1 MRKIL
6 CSVLALIIIFSYFTI
21 SFAENEN
28 NTQNTISQ
36 PNTTDDL
43 YEQQKQIKNQ
53 IDNTNQELDIVQ
65 EELSENLQQVQKLDE
80 KISNA
85 QKQIEE
91 LTAKATQLKESI
103 KEVEIKLEEAEKKYN
118 RQEESLEDRLIAIYE
133 SGDTQYL
140 DVVLQSKSIS
150 DFLSNYFLIT
160 EIASYDTELLEDM
173 KEKRDVID
181 LAKQKLEKNKKDLT
195 IAVQTQTK
203 MAKVM
208 QDTKTLRETYISKLT
223 DKEKEAQQKID
234 EYNAKYEEINSE
246 ILALALQG
254 LDTRYIGGELAWPV
268 PGYTRISSK
277 YGMRYHPILHVN
289 KLHTGVDI
297 SAPMGA
303 NFVAANDGIVT
314 KAGYNSAYGNMV
326 IIDHGGGISTLYA
339 HGSEIL
345 VQVGQTVKR
354 NEAILKVGS
363 TGYSTG
369 PHAHF
374 EVRINGVVTDPIE
387 YITNGVIPASNNNET
402 KEDQQSENN
411 NENQN
416 NTTLNQ

>member
-28 NTQNTISQ
+28 NTQNTTSQ

-53 IDNTNQELDIVQ
+53 LDNTNQELDIVQ

-91 LTAKATQLKESI
+91 LTAKATELKESI
-103 KEVEIKLEEAEKKYN
+103 KEVEIKLEEAEKKYS

-181 LAKQKLEKNKKDLT
+181 LAKQKLEKNKK
-195 IAVQTQTK
+195 I
-203 MAKVM
+203 
-208 QDTKTLRETYISKLT
+208 
-223 DKEKEAQQKID
+223 
-234 EYNAKYEEINSE
+234 
-246 ILALALQG
+246 
-254 LDTRYIGGELAWPV
+254 
-268 PGYTRISSK
+268 
-277 YGMRYHPILHVN
+277 
-289 KLHTGVDI
+289 
-297 SAPMGA
+297 
-303 NFVAANDGIVT
+303 
-314 KAGYNSAYGNMV
+314 
-326 IIDHGGGISTLYA
+326 
-339 HGSEIL
+339 
-345 VQVGQTVKR
+345 
-354 NEAILKVGS
+354 
-363 TGYSTG
+363 
-369 PHAHF
+369 
-374 EVRINGVVTDPIE
+374 
-387 YITNGVIPASNNNET
+387 
-402 KEDQQSENN
+402 
-411 NENQN
+411 
-416 NTTLNQ
+416 